1 MVYLFCEIHMNSFF
15 LQWASSSV
23 YYLLGMWSRLVASV
37 PYLKGDSPSL
47 LDEFV
52 PKITE
57 GFIISR
63 FNSVQVYNSTYSK
76 GVPVLICSFSLIFSY
91 LKSTFQA
98 SVPDDPTDHPLDKV
112 EVLQDELD
120 CFPYLCRFQVSLFLH
135 MCVMQYPGFARMFC
149 LIMLYLNTIELH
161 LRFLSCSMK
170 ELVCI

>member
-1 MVYLFCEIHMNSFF
+1 M
-15 LQWASSSV
+15 

-63 FNSVQVYNSTYSK
+63 FNSVQVYITAKS
-76 GVPVLICSFSLIFSY
+76 VRFPVQNCSFFDMYSS
-91 LKSTFQA
+91 FQA
-98 SVPDDPTDHPLDKV
+98 SVPDDDPTDHPLDKV

-120 CFPYLCRFQVSLFLH
+120 CFPYLCRFQVILFLDLCVMRYPCFAH
-135 MCVMQYPGFARMFC
+135 MCRW
-149 LIMLYLNTIELH
+149 IMLYLNLIQLN
-161 LRFLSCSMK
+161 
-170 ELVCI
+170 CI

>member
-1 MVYLFCEIHMNSFF
+1 M
-15 LQWASSSV
+15 

-63 FNSVQVYNSTYSK
+63 FNSVQVYNTAYS
-76 GVPVLICSFSLIFSY
+76 VRFPVLNCGFSLICSYSS
-91 LKSTFQA
+91 FQA

-120 CFPYLCRFQVSLFLH
+120 CFPYLCRFQVSLFLDLR
-135 MCVMQYPGFARMFC
+135 VMRYLCFAHMFC
-149 LIMLYLNTIELH
+149 WIMLYLNTIELH

-170 ELVCI
+170 ELACI

>member
-1 MVYLFCEIHMNSFF
+1 MWPFF

-63 FNSVQVYNSTYSK
+63 FNSVQVYNITYS
-76 GVPVLICSFSLIFSY
+76 GGLPVLTCSFSLIFSY
-91 LKSTFQA
+91 LKSPFQA

-120 CFPYLCRFQVSLFLH
+120 CFPYLCRFQVSLFFIYVSCSTLVLLT
-135 MCVMQYPGFARMFC
+135 CFVWLCCILTQ
-149 LIMLYLNTIELH
+149 LNCIWESYQ
-161 LRFLSCSMK
+161 LSCSMK

>member
-1 MVYLFCEIHMNSFF
+1 M
-15 LQWASSSV
+15 

-63 FNSVQVYNSTYSK
+63 FNSVQVYNIPYS
-76 GVPVLICSFSLIFSY
+76 GRFPVQNCSFFFDIYTS
-91 LKSTFQA
+91 FQA
-98 SVPDDPTDHPLDKV
+98 SAPDDDPTDHPLDKV

-120 CFPYLCRFQVSLFLH
+120 CFPYLCRFQV
-135 MCVMQYPGFARMFC
+135 
-149 LIMLYLNTIELH
+149 I
-161 LRFLSCSMK
+161 FLSGFVSHAVP
-170 ELVCI
+170 LLS